1 VFAQSFIS
9 APNIRLGTQL
19 HANAGAMCLLFAQ
32 ITSTGIGRNAV
43 ACANGLKCARLAT
56 SGTKSLVPAYAH
68 LNHALMATIGTTNY
82 ASAFASHRYAQ

>member
-1 VFAQSFIS
+1 MFAHSSIS

-32 ITSTGIGRNAV
+32 ITSTGTGRNAG
-43 ACANGLKCARLAT
+43 AYANGLRCARLVT

-68 LNHALMATIGTTNY
+68 LNRVLMATIGTSTY